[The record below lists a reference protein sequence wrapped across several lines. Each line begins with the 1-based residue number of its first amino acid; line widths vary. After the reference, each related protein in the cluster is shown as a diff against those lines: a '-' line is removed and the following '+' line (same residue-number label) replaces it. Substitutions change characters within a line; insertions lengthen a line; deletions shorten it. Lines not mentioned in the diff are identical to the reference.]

1 MRCARAR
8 GLIHLNREGELRE
21 SLRGAVLR
29 HAARCPECASE
40 LARITH
46 TQKVLDSLRNAE
58 PVLGNPR
65 ELTTAIMDR
74 VLSRCERA
82 RRPVFSLPVFMW
94 LRFQRAVQFA
104 CILLVTAFFL
114 QSILDAR
121 RMAALDERLAQV
133 RPPAGRREVMP
144 PQSLA
149 EAKEMFHALSAGIG
163 PFSGNLRIGPLEQAT
178 LMDRLK
184 KKYPALFTV
193 TLDDGLDERERAIL
207 ATEGRAFL
215 NEMELLVSLGETSHG
230 H

>member
-8 GLIHLNREGELRE
+8 QLLHLNRESELPE
-21 SLRGAVLR
+21 PLRNEVSR
-29 HAARCPECASE
+29 HADRCPECAAE
-40 LARITH
+40 LARIKD
-46 TQKVLDSLRNAE
+46 TQKAFDSLRNAE
-58 PVLGNPR
+58 PVLGNPH
-65 ELTTAIMDR
+65 ELTTAIMHR
-74 VLSRCERA
+74 VLSRDERA
-82 RRPVFSLPVFMW
+82 RWPAVSFPVFTSIRL
-94 LRFQRAVQFA
+94 QRAVQFA
-104 CILLVTAFFL
+104 CILLVAAFFL

-121 RMAALDERLAQV
+121 RMAALDERLVQV
-133 RPPAGRREVMP
+133 RPPAARREILS

-215 NEMELLVSLGETSHG
+215 NEVELLVRLGETSHE

>member
-8 GLIHLNREGELRE
+8 RLLHLNREGELRE
-21 SLRGAVLR
+21 SLRDAVLR
-29 HAARCPECASE
+29 HADRCPGCASE
-40 LARITH
+40 RARINA
-46 TQKVLDSLRNAE
+46 TQKVFDSLRNAE
-58 PVLGNPR
+58 PVLGNSR
-65 ELTTAIMDR
+65 ELTTEIMDR
-74 VLSRCERA
+74 VLSRRERA
-82 RRPVFSLPVFMW
+82 RWPVVSLPVLMSVR
-94 LRFQRAVQFA
+94 LERAVQFA
-104 CILLVTAFFL
+104 CILLVTAFFI

-133 RPPAGRREVMP
+133 RPPAARRDVLS

-163 PFSGNLRIGPLEQAT
+163 PFSGNLRIGQLEQAT

-193 TLDDGLDERERAIL
+193 MVDDGLDERERAIL

-215 NEMELLVSLGETSHG
+215 NEMELLVSLGETSHE